1 VRKLTEISPL
11 LTNTLSRTRLRANGD
26 DADCLPDEYCVVN
39 EKTGKKIRLTTEEK
53 ERIYLDALQ
62 SYYYSGRELLSGDD
76 FELLKEDLAWSGSDV
91 ITMNRKEVS
100 FLSLV
105 VG

>member
-1 VRKLTEISPL
+1 
-11 LTNTLSRTRLRANGD
+11 
-26 DADCLPDEYCVVN
+26 VN